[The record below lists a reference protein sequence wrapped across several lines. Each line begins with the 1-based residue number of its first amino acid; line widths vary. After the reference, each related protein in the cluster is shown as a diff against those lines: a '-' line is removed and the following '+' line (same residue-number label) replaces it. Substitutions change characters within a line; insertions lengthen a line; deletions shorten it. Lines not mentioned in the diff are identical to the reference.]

1 LFLQTADCLIITFS
15 ECVRLMMCIANTF
28 RRTVID
34 KMRRDG
40 FETRLYHSLINNR
53 KN

>member
-1 LFLQTADCLIITFS
+1 
-15 ECVRLMMCIANTF
+15 
-28 RRTVID
+28 
-34 KMRRDG
+34 MRRDG